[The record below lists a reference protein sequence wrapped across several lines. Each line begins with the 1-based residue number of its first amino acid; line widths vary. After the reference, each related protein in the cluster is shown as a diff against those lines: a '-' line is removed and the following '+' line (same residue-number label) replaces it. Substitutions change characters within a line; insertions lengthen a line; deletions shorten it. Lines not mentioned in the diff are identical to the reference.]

1 MIRVNDKFEVE
12 WREGMT
18 VTALLEAC
26 RFTSPCLIVI
36 VNGMVVEPTAYDQC
50 PIHEGDTVK
59 VLHMI
64 GGG

>member
-12 WREGMT
+12 WQEGMT
-18 VTALLEAC
+18 VTTLLEAC

-36 VNGMVVEPTAYDQC
+36 VNGMVVEPAAYDQS
-50 PIHEGDTVK
+50 PIYEGDTVK